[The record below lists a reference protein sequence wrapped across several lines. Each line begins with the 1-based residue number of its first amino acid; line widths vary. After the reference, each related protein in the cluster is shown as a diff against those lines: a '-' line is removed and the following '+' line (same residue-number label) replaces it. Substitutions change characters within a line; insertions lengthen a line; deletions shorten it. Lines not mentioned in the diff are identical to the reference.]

1 VTEPMVELE
10 DIHLT
15 FGAGTRSEVRA
26 LDGVSLVVNQGDF
39 VVVLGT
45 NGSGKSTLLTAI
57 AGAARIARG
66 RILLGGRDVTRW
78 PAHRRAGMVG
88 RVFQNP
94 YQGSASDLSI
104 AENLALAAQRGGAR
118 NRLARALTTARKAA
132 LRAGVQQLGLGLE
145 HRIDVPMGALSGGQR
160 QAVTLLMATMGAPSV
175 LLLDEHTAALDP
187 RSEEQV
193 RQLTLGLVS
202 RHKLTAI
209 MVTHAMEHAV
219 SLGNRVILMHRGRIV
234 EQYEGTFKRRLREQ
248 DLHDRFTEIRNTELL
263 DESAADLLRRSYV

>member
-1 VTEPMVELE
+1 MVQLE
-10 DIHLT
+10 DLHLT

-26 LDGVSLVVNQGDF
+26 LDGVSLQVQQDDF
-39 VVVLGT
+39 LVVVGT

-57 AGAARIARG
+57 AGAAPVERG
-66 RILLGGRDVTRW
+66 RVLLQGRDVTKW
-78 PAHRRAGMVG
+78 PAHRRAAMVG

-94 YQGSASDLSI
+94 YQGSAAGLSI
-104 AENLALAAQRGGAR
+104 AENLALAAQRGSR
-118 NRLARALTTARKAA
+118 NTLAKALPRAKKEL
-132 LRAGVQQLGLGLE
+132 LRARVQQLGLGLE
-145 HRIDVPMGALSGGQR
+145 QRLDVPMGTLSGGQR
-160 QAVTLLMATMGAPSV
+160 QAVTLLMATLGEPSV

-193 RQLTLGLVS
+193 RQLTMDMVR
-202 RHKLTAI
+202 RHSLTAI

-219 SLGNRVILMHRGRIV
+219 TLGNRVILMHRGRIV
-234 EQYEGTFKRRLREQ
+234 EQYEGTVKRRLREQ

>member
-1 VTEPMVELE
+1 MVELE
-10 DIHLT
+10 DLHLT
-15 FGAGTRSEVRA
+15 FGAGTRSEVKA
-26 LDGVSLVVNQGDF
+26 LDGVSLTVNQGDF

-57 AGAARIARG
+57 AGAAGIERG
-66 RILLGGRDVTRW
+66 RVRLGGRDVTRW
-78 PAHRRAGMVG
+78 PAHRRAALVG

-104 AENLALAAQRGGAR
+104 AENLVLASRRGGSKPAGPGAEL
-118 NRLARALTTARKAA
+118 NREGSASRQRTTTRP
-132 LRAGVQQLGLGLE
+132 RPG
-145 HRIDVPMGALSGGQR
+145 HRLDTPMGTLSGGQR

-193 RQLTLGLVS
+193 RQLTLDLVS
-202 RHKLTAI
+202 RHRLTAI
-209 MVTHAMEHAV
+209 MVTHAVEHAV
-219 SLGNRVILMHRGRIV
+219 SLGNRVVLMHRGRIV

>member
-1 VTEPMVELE
+1 MVQLE
-10 DIHLT
+10 DLHLT

-26 LDGVSLVVNQGDF
+26 LDGVSLQVPQGDF
-39 VVVLGT
+39 LVVLGT

-57 AGAARIARG
+57 AGAARLQRG
-66 RILLGGRDVTRW
+66 RIRLEGRDVTKW
-78 PAHRRAGMVG
+78 PAHRRAAMVG

-94 YQGSASDLSI
+94 YQGSAAGLSI
-104 AENLALAAQRGGAR
+104 AENLALAAQRGSR
-118 NRLARALTTARKAA
+118 NTLAKALPRAKKEL
-132 LRAGVQQLGLGLE
+132 LRASVQQLGLGLE
-145 HRIDVPMGALSGGQR
+145 QRLDVPMGTLSGGQR
-160 QAVTLLMATMGAPSV
+160 QAVTLLMATLGGPSV

-193 RQLTLGLVS
+193 RQLTVELVH
-202 RHKLTAI
+202 RHRLTAI

-219 SLGNRVILMHRGRIV
+219 TLGNRVILMHRGRIV